1 MTNVEEA
8 MVALTQKPLKSTSF
22 QRIKLLG
29 DIKNECAGLSQ
40 PLAFSKAMRYLLENV
55 DTPVCDNDVIVG
67 RYVDKVLTQ
76 EEEEYFQAFVADR
89 ENLYHTTIFETGHCT
104 LDWEDLIKSG
114 LPGLKAR
121 AEKSLEK
128 HKRDKDKKIFLE
140 GAIGFYDAVIS
151 FVKRYAVAAEKA
163 GKSEIAAAL
172 EAIATRAPQSFFE
185 GVQLWWMVAFI
196 DCAYVT
202 ANPTLSLGRPDV
214 FLYSLYKKDKARGIT
229 DERMEEIITDYYCK
243 HNLIMGRGEHQLGDA
258 SNTTGWDRIL
268 NFDAP
273 QYMHLAGTDKDGLP
287 AVNELTLLFASC
299 IRPGLKNPVTVV
311 RYYEG
316 MADEH
321 PKLWRVLMQKAME
334 SCSLM
339 FYNDNDV
346 ISAFRKVGVP
356 LADAREYE
364 HFGCNWA
371 GLGKNSCWMLS
382 APRSPQFSPDASPEE
397 KEQLKVGYHRT
408 RRLNGWTQDF
418 MEVARELNEKS
429 TPPQSIDEFYSAFN
443 ERVKE
448 FVLFKLE
455 NMEKELLVRN
465 RHPSAIL
472 TVGDCFRVPP
482 IEKAT
487 ANNAS
492 AAKWHFQIQTLICFA
507 SLVDL
512 FITVDRLVF
521 RDKKYTLSQL
531 FEAVDANFDG
541 YPQILAACRKVKKFG
556 SDDELSNY
564 HAARVLGDYLDIVQK
579 ASVPYAEKYGIV
591 LMPSIQSDTHNVRMG
606 AASGAT
612 FDGRLAGEAF
622 SQNSRPSFGSC
633 VNGITG
639 MLSSLMKLPMRGLAS
654 GSLNLDIQPKDF
666 HGEEGAAL
674 LGSMIKTYLD
684 GGGLHVQVSCQNVE
698 DFIDA
703 QIHPEKHRDL
713 MVRVTGYSGI
723 FVDFSK
729 QVQDY
734 VIERMKQ

>member
-8 MVALTQKPLKSTSF
+8 IAALTEKPLKTTSF

-29 DIKNECAGLSQ
+29 DIKNACFGLPQ
-40 PLAFSKAMRYLLENV
+40 PLAFAKAMSYLLENV
-55 DTPVCDNDVIVG
+55 DTPVCDTDVIAG
-67 RYVDKVLTQ
+67 RYVDKVLTK
-76 EEEEYFQAFVADR
+76 EEEEYFRAFVADR
-89 ENLYHTTIFETGHCT
+89 KNLYRTTIFETGHCT

-114 LPGLKAR
+114 LVGLKAR

-128 HKRDKDKKIFLE
+128 YRGDKDKEIFLQ
-140 GAIGFYDAVIS
+140 GAIGFYDAVIA
-151 FVKRYAVAAEKA
+151 FAKRYAAAAEKA
-163 GKSEIAAAL
+163 GKSDVAAAL
-172 EAIATRAPQSFFE
+172 DAIAVRAPESFLE
-185 GVQLWWMVAFI
+185 GVQLWWLIAFI

-214 FLYSLYKKDKARGIT
+214 FLYDLYNKDKARGVS
-229 DERMEEIITDYYCK
+229 DERIEEIITDYYCK
-243 HNLIMGRGEHQLGDA
+243 HNLIMGRGEHQLGDE

-273 QYMHLAGTDKDGLP
+273 QYLHLAGTDKNGLP
-287 AVNELTLLFASC
+287 VVNELTTLFARC
-299 IRPGLKNPVTVV
+299 IRPILKNPVVVV

-321 PKLWRVLMQKAME
+321 PDLWHIFMQKAKE

-356 LADAREYE
+356 LPDAREYE

-371 GLGKNSCWMLS
+371 GLGKNSCWLMS
-382 APRSPQFSPDASPEE
+382 APRSPHFSPDSTPEE
-397 KEQLKVGYHRT
+397 KEELKESYYRTHRA
-408 RRLNGWTQDF
+408 NGWTQDF

-429 TPPQSIDEFYSAFN
+429 VPPESIDEFYAAFN
-443 ERVKE
+443 ERVRK
-448 FVLFKLE
+448 FVTFKLE
-455 NMEKELLVRN
+455 NMKKELLVRN
-465 RHPSAIL
+465 RHPSAVL

-482 IEKAT
+482 IETAT

-507 SLVDL
+507 SLVDM
-512 FITVDRLVF
+512 FTAVDKLVF
-521 RDKKYTLSQL
+521 RDKKYTLSEL
-531 FEAVDANFDG
+531 FEAVDANFEG
-541 YPQILAACRKVKKFG
+541 YLPVLTACRKVNKFG

-564 HAARVLGDYLDIVQK
+564 HAARVLKDYLEIVQK
-579 ASVPYAEKYGIV
+579 SSVPYAEKYGIV
-591 LMPSIQSDTHNVRMG
+591 LMPSIQSDTHNMRMG

-612 FDGRLAGEAF
+612 FDGRLAGEPF

-639 MLSSLMKLPMRGLAS
+639 MFSSLLKLPMNGLAS

-666 HGEEGAAL
+666 RGVGGTKL
-674 LGSMIKTYLD
+674 LGSLIKTYLD
-684 GGGLHVQVSCQNVE
+684 GGGLHVQVSCQDVGE
-698 DFIDA
+698 FIDA
-703 QIHPEKHRDL
+703 QAHPEKHRDL
-713 MVRVTGYSGI
+713 VVRVTGYSGI